1 MQLSS
6 KVKIIFTALMLS
18 INLSLQ
24 GKDFIIYSITQDFP
38 MGFENE
44 VLNKNFYINM
54 GETQGL
60 KSGTTLDVYRKVSR
74 LDPYT
79 SKKMHNHKVKI
90 GELEVIHVEEQTS
103 ITKLKKYSMNKS
115 AIQFE
120 IRKFMIGDKVKV
132 NIK

>member
-1 MQLSS
+1 MQLST

-44 VLNKNFYINM
+44 VLKKNFYINM

>member
-1 MQLSS
+1 MQLST